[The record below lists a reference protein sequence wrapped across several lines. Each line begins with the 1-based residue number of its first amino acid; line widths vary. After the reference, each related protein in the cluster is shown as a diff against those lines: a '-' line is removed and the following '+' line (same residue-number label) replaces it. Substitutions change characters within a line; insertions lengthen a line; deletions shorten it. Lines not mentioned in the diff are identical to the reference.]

1 MITHI
6 STCLLDTQHVSSDPR
21 ASLTLTHQFFDL
33 QLFYKVF
40 ILIKAVNTLISL
52 MSSVTRDIYSLV
64 SVLGDG
70 SSHVSLRFLP
80 SSPVKGFSSLTLV
93 EGSGQRTSHL
103 VKDSETNWDLWI
115 WDYTNKIWL
124 IVWKY
129 LLLWSWWTNWSH
141 SLDLWS
147 DVVYLHAVL
156 LGHHHVVGGP
166 GVSSQDHSVLR
177 DKDRKHSAHLDG
189 VHSSLPES
197 VQRATVHVSEWD
209 PHLVNNP
216 SDGGPGFSGTGS
228 FEAEFRQVGLQHCIS
243 GNDDEHQEH
252 H

>member
-1 MITHI
+1 MNTAGHNTQWTHRAVGSHGRHPGSRCWGSKVPCSGELRQWYRESPLGLEQFQVWSLSRYVSPRPRTRDLPVWCLLFSATSPLVHRLQLETPAVSCWHLIVDGGSWPETMIP
-6 STCLLDTQHVSSDPR
+6 TCLLDIQHVSSDPR

-70 SSHVSLRFLP
+70 SSRVSLRFLP

-115 WDYTNKIWL
+115 CPIQIEFEPLNIWASVSVCQIL
-124 IVWKY
+124 C
-129 LLLWSWWTNWSH
+129 
-141 SLDLWS
+141 
-147 DVVYLHAVL
+147 VYM
-156 LGHHHVVGGP
+156 
-166 GVSSQDHSVLR
+166 
-177 DKDRKHSAHLDG
+177 
-189 VHSSLPES
+189 
-197 VQRATVHVSEWD
+197 T
-209 PHLVNNP
+209 
-216 SDGGPGFSGTGS
+216 
-228 FEAEFRQVGLQHCIS
+228 
-243 GNDDEHQEH
+243 
-252 H
+252 

>member
-1 MITHI
+1 MIT
-6 STCLLDTQHVSSDPR
+6 TCLLDIQHVSSDPR

-103 VKDSETNWDLWI
+103 VKDSETSWDL
-115 WDYTNKIWL
+115 
-124 IVWKY
+124 
-129 LLLWSWWTNWSH
+129 
-141 SLDLWS
+141 
-147 DVVYLHAVL
+147 
-156 LGHHHVVGGP
+156 
-166 GVSSQDHSVLR
+166 
-177 DKDRKHSAHLDG
+177 
-189 VHSSLPES
+189 
-197 VQRATVHVSEWD
+197 
-209 PHLVNNP
+209 
-216 SDGGPGFSGTGS
+216 
-228 FEAEFRQVGLQHCIS
+228 
-243 GNDDEHQEH
+243 
-252 H
+252 